1 MSEQKEVK
9 PAVRAAEPEIN
20 PYAADAQDRINR
32 VRAVLEGFPRTL
44 DLPPLSAGKLSSANK
59 ITAEALAQAARF
71 AEDQPNIAG
80 ELANVPK
87 LRDGS
92 DFLSAYAGLREQVFV
107 LLTNI
112 DELMVQCKL
121 ETATY
126 ARGLYRMARTYAAS
140 APTANDVHAQIEIMR
155 PSFGRPATRRVK
167 PAPPAGSETVKK

>member
-1 MSEQKEVK
+1 MSDQKDVK
-9 PAVRAAEPEIN
+9 PVAHAAEPEIN
-20 PYAADAQDRINR
+20 PYAADAQERINR
-32 VRAVLEGFPRTL
+32 VRAILEGFPKTL

-71 AEDQPNIAG
+71 AEGQPNIAG
-80 ELANVPK
+80 ALADVKK

-107 LLTNI
+107 LLNNI
-112 DELMVQCKL
+112 DEYLVQCKL
-121 ETATY
+121 DTAKY

-140 APTANDVHAQIEIMR
+140 APTANDVHAQVEIMR
-155 PSFGRPATRRVK
+155 PSFGRPAVRRVK